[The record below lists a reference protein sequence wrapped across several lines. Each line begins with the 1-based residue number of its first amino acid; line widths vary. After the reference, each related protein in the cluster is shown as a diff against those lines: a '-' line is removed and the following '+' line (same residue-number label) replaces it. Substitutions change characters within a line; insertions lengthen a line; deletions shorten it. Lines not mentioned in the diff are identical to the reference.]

1 MSDEIIIDEKSKK
14 VDDKKKTKKDI
25 LYEKEQ
31 EETLKKLFTILE
43 INPDEGKSVINATA
57 IDEKKDNIIELIGNI
72 HRYYSSVMLQEVKK
86 TKLYPHMSIIR
97 HILKHHN
104 YCLIRKGFVEKKED
118 IVKYYKYIIVKNH

>member
-1 MSDEIIIDEKSKK
+1 MSDEIIIDEKLKK

>member
-1 MSDEIIIDEKSKK
+1 
-14 VDDKKKTKKDI
+14 
-25 LYEKEQ
+25 
-31 EETLKKLFTILE
+31 
-43 INPDEGKSVINATA
+43 
-57 IDEKKDNIIELIGNI
+57 
-72 HRYYSSVMLQEVKK
+72 MLQEVKK